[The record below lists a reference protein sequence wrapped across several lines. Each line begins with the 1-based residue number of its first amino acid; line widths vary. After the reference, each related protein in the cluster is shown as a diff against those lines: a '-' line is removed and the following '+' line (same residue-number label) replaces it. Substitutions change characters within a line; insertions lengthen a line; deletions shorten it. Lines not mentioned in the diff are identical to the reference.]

1 MLLKPSFE
9 KLRARLR
16 YDTYGGAPLLGVRGA
31 CIVTHGR
38 SNRIA
43 IRNAIRNA
51 AALAQHNLVGT
62 IESAVTSTLT
72 LVSDAAP

>member
-1 MLLKPSFE
+1 
-9 KLRARLR
+9 
-16 YDTYGGAPLLGVRGA
+16 VRGT

-51 AALAQHNLVGT
+51 ASLCAGDLVGT
-62 IESAVTSTLT
+62 IEQALAGTLA
-72 LVSDAAP
+72 LAAEAGA